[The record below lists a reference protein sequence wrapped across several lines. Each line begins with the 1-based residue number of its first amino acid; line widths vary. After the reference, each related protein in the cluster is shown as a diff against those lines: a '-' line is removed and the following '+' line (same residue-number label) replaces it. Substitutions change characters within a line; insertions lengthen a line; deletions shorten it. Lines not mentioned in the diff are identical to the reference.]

1 MGKTSSECRR
11 AFVVSLLL
19 VLITA
24 AAYLRIADIGFI
36 TLDDGDYVAQNTHV
50 QVGLTWKG
58 VKWAFTTMDASNWH
72 PLTWLSHMLDCQLY
86 GLNPLG
92 HHATNLL
99 FHIANVLLLF
109 LVLSRM
115 TGSLWRSAFVAALFG
130 VHPLHVESVA
140 WIAERKDVLSTFFWL
155 LTTLA
160 YVGYVRQPNKK
171 RYLPMVLFFALGLM
185 SKPMLVTLPLI
196 LLLLDYWPLG
206 RWKMANG
213 KWGMA
218 NGKWLMGNKKS
229 VHQPSTIV
237 HYRPL
242 RHLILEKVPLLA
254 MSVVSCVMTV
264 IAQQGGRAINTLS
277 YLPIAARINN
287 AVAAYAAYI
296 LKMLWP
302 AQLAIY
308 YAHPLNTLPVW
319 KIAMSAALLI
329 CISALVFVYG
339 RRQRCLVTGW
349 LWYLITLIPVIGLVQ
364 VGAQAMADRYTYVPL
379 IGLFVIIA
387 WCVPDRSTFVSR
399 RFASYVLSVLAVV
412 IIAALATRTW
422 VQTGY
427 WKDDVVL
434 FKQALRIGGESAP
447 MHLTLGTRLAER
459 GDTDEAIIHYRRAL
473 EIIPNGLVTHN
484 NLGIAFG
491 YKGNLD
497 EAICEFNK
505 AIDIDPKCT
514 QARCNL
520 ALALYSK
527 NQLEESAKEFRRV
540 IDIDPEYAEPHIGL
554 AMVLKK
560 MGKIE
565 ESKREDRIAG
575 GLGTGIARMNFNRGI
590 VLEQQGKLEEAIKE
604 YRKALRINP
613 NFIEAYT
620 NLGVALK
627 NQGRIDEAI
636 KEYNKAIS
644 ISPKAARVHKN
655 LAIALYIKKNYAE
668 AWKEVHLA
676 RKYGAEP
683 HPGFIKSLSQQMP
696 DPGK

>member
-1 MGKTSSECRR
+1 MVNASSAHRR
-11 AFVVSLLL
+11 VFVVSLLL

-24 AAYLRIADIGFI
+24 AAYLRIVDTGFI
-36 TLDDGDYVAQNTHV
+36 ALDDWEYVTQNAHV
-50 QVGLTWKG
+50 QVGLTWNG
-58 VKWAFTTMDASNWH
+58 VKWAFTTMHVANWH

-92 HHATNLL
+92 HHVTNLL

-130 VHPLHVESVA
+130 VHPLHVESVV

-171 RYLPMVLFFALGLM
+171 RYLPVVLFFALGLM

-196 LLLLDYWPLG
+196 LLLLDYWPL
-206 RWKMANG
+206 RRLET
-213 KWGMA
+213 GMR
-218 NGKWLMGNKKS
+218 N
-229 VHQPSTIV
+229 
-237 HYRPL
+237 
-242 RHLILEKVPLLA
+242 LIWEKAPLLA
-254 MSVVSCVMTV
+254 MSAASCVMTV
-264 IAQQGGRAINTLS
+264 IAQQGGKAINTLS
-277 YLPIAARINN
+277 YLPIAARIDN
-287 AVAAYAAYI
+287 AAAAYAAYI

-399 RFASYVLSVLAVV
+399 RFASYVLPVLAVV

-447 MHLTLGTRLAER
+447 MHLSLGTRLAER

-540 IDIDPEYAEPHIGL
+540 IDIDPEYAKPHIGL

-655 LAIALYIKKNYAE
+655 LAIALYIKGNYAE
-668 AWKEVHLA
+668 AWKEVGLCE
-676 RKYGAEP
+676 KYGGSP
-683 HPGFIKSLSQQMP
+683 HPAFLASLSQKMSRQ
-696 DPGK
+696 